1 MGRRREILKRIAAH
15 ERMVAE
21 HEEKIAA
28 ELQKSPP
35 DERLIAVWRKQNC
48 KCAGSHCETSTPA
61 HREMSENAA
70 HRGRARVTCT
80 QRPAE

>member
-28 ELQKSPP
+28 ELQKSSP
-35 DERLIAVWRKQNC
+35 DERLIAVWRKQIAN
-48 KCAGSHCETSTPA
+48 AQA
-61 HREMSENAA
+61 HIAKLRL
-70 HRGRARVTCT
+70 RLTGR
-80 QRPAE
+80 